1 MATQLAH
8 PTTTS
13 RMAQACS
20 DFLESLDSA
29 QRARTTYAY
38 EDGERVF
45 WYYAPLNRH
54 GLPLRDMNAE
64 QRRLAY
70 RVLASGLTDKS
81 YGQATKIIDH
91 ESILGPLEVEE
102 DRITFVRDPD
112 LYYFTVFG
120 EPGSDRPWGWR
131 AEGHHLSLNYSIWG
145 DRVISGTPFF
155 FGANPA
161 EVPAGRSQAGMRIL
175 ADCEDIA
182 LELAD
187 SLDAGQRAKA
197 LLYDEA
203 PNDILTFS
211 AVRAS
216 MPEEQGLAA
225 SQMSATQREIL
236 TALITEYVTRAPE
249 DFSGERLSAIRE
261 NGIDGIHLAWGGA
274 LDRSAPHYYRLHGG
288 NFVVEFDNQQN
299 GANHIH
305 SVWRD
310 VVNDFA
316 NDVLREHLILYH
328 VL

>member
-8 PTTTS
+8 PITTS

-29 QRARTTYAY
+29 QRARTTYPY

-54 GLPLRDMNAE
+54 GLPLRDMSAE

-182 LELAD
+182 LELAA

-274 LDRSAPHYYRLHGG
+274 LDRSGSPLLPAARRQLRRGIRQSAERRQPHP
-288 NFVVEFDNQQN
+288 
-299 GANHIH
+299 
-305 SVWRD
+305 
-310 VVNDFA
+310 
-316 NDVLREHLILYH
+316 LR
-328 VL
+328 VA

>member
-8 PTTTS
+8 PTTTA
-13 RMAQACS
+13 RMVEACS

-29 QRARTTYAY
+29 QKDKATYLY

-54 GLPLRDMNAE
+54 GLPLRDMNDE
-64 QRRLAY
+64 QRKLAY
-70 RVLASGLTDKS
+70 RMIASGLNERS
-81 YGQATKIIDH
+81 YGKATQIIDH
-91 ESILGPLEVEE
+91 ETILGPLEVEE

-120 EPGSDRPWGWR
+120 EPGGEDPWGWR
-131 AEGHHLSLNYSIWG
+131 AEGHHLSLNYSIW
-145 DRVISGTPFF
+145 DDKVISGTPLF

-161 EVPAGRSQAGMRIL
+161 EVPRGPKAGLRIL
-175 ADCEDIA
+175 ADCEDLA
-182 LELAD
+182 LELAG
-187 SLDAGQRAKA
+187 SLDAGQRGKA
-197 LLYDEA
+197 LLYNEA

-216 MPEEQGLAA
+216 MAEEQGLAA
-225 SQMSATQREIL
+225 SQMSGTQREIL
-236 TALITEYVTRAPE
+236 MALINEYVTRGPS
-249 DFSGERLSAIRE
+249 DFSDDRLAAIRE
-261 NGIDGIHLAWGGA
+261 EGIDGIHLAWGGA
-274 LDRSAPHYYRLHGG
+274 MDRSGPHYYRLHGG

-299 GANHIH
+299 DANHIH

-310 VVNDFA
+310 AANDFA